1 MLLFVW
7 LKLWLYGQLLDAAIL
22 FMISLLVLAAWLLSG
37 GDAVVAVE
45 KAAVLLFVLKK
56 VAKDQ

>member
-7 LKLWLYGQLLDAAIL
+7 LKLWLYGRLLDAAIL